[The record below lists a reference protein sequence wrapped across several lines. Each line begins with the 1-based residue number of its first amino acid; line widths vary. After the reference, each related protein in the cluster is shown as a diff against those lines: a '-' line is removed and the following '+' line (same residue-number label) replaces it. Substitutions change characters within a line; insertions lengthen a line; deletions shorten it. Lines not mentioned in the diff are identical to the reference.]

1 MLPVVRPPCSR
12 ENAPLNACST
22 AVSRVRSSALLTLRR
37 CKSSTEHTASWQIDP
52 EAVPFPAGQLQTV
65 NNSPVL
71 GHKLVTTQVDLWPG
85 RTRLNRRPRLS
96 FSAAVEHA
104 GEASKQARPDR
115 SVGKH
120 EYFALGRQS
129 GDQERL

>member
-71 GHKLVTTQVDLWPG
+71 GHKLVTTQANRCPLEHTTQPAAAALIFCG
-85 RTRLNRRPRLS
+85 RRARWTGP
-96 FSAAVEHA
+96 EA
-104 GEASKQARPDR
+104 G
-115 SVGKH
+115 
-120 EYFALGRQS
+120 
-129 GDQERL
+129 